1 MKNLA
6 IIIIAVLGT
15 SVAVYAQDGTKKQ
28 EPDKKVKKET
38 IVTDSKKVSVPAKK
52 KEVPAEKLKK

>member
-28 EPDKKVKKET
+28 EPKKTERRTPAKKQ
-38 IVTDSKKVSVPAKK
+38 ISVEKK

>member
-15 SVAVYAQDGTKKQ
+15 SVAASAQDGTKKA
-28 EPDKKVKKET
+28 EPSKKVKKET
-38 IVTDSKKVSVPAKK
+38 IVTDSKKVSIPAKK